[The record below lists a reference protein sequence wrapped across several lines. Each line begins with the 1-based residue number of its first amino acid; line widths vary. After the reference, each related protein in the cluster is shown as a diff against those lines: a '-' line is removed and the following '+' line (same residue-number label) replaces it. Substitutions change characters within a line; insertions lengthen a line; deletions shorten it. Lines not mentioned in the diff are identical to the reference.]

1 MMTTSETLLRV
12 ANYDLSEAKAKHNL
26 DMDWIFKLLSDADD
40 ALSIL
45 DTDPDAQE
53 QLLRIA
59 HRRIKN
65 AMKYTQE
72 NKR

>member
-1 MMTTSETLLRV
+1 MATLEDLLHHMGH
-12 ANYDLSEAKAKHNL
+12 DLSEAKAKHNL

-45 DTDPDAQE
+45 DTNPEA
-53 QLLRIA
+53 LRVA
-59 HRRIKN
+59 HKRIKN

>member
-1 MMTTSETLLRV
+1 MTTLEDLLHH
-12 ANYDLSEAKAKHNL
+12 AGHDLSEAKAKHNL

-45 DTDPDAQE
+45 DTNPDA
-53 QLLRIA
+53 LSVA
-59 HRRIKN
+59 HRRIKT

>member
-1 MMTTSETLLRV
+1 MATLEDLLHH
-12 ANYDLSEAKAKHNL
+12 AGHDLSEAKAKHNL

>member
-1 MMTTSETLLRV
+1 MATLEELLHH
-12 ANYDLSEAKAKHNL
+12 AGHDLSEAKAKHNL

-45 DTDPDAQE
+45 DTNPDAQL
-53 QLLRIA
+53 QLLRVA